1 MKKTILVLSV
11 MVFTLIVMTGCTA
24 PWTTNTGRNAIE
36 QQLLAVA
43 IERGVDCAA
52 FAKYAGKKFFIDY
65 SNCAP
70 QVDKPYLQSS
80 LEYALAKQKIVVAKA
95 EKDADFILEPGCGVL
110 ATNYDKIF
118 IGLPTIPAPIPS
130 TSISFV
136 IPEIPFFSKYTRF
149 GNARMRFNLLKAKD
163 RIPEYQVAPVNIKT
177 YYTNWSIFFIPFSTT
192 NMDIEPKATPA
203 KK

>member
-1 MKKTILVLSV
+1 MKKTISFLGV

-24 PWTTNTGRNAIE
+24 PWTTNTARNSIE
-36 QQLLAVA
+36 QQLLATA
-43 IERGVDCAA
+43 IERGVDCAS

-70 QVDKPYLQSS
+70 QVDKPYLQSA
-80 LEYALAKQKIVVAKA
+80 LEFSLAKAKIVVVKDV
-95 EKDADFILEPGCGVL
+95 KDADFILAPGCGVL

-149 GNARMRFNLLKAKD
+149 GHVRISFNILKAKD
-163 RIPEYQVAPVNIKT
+163 RVPEYQVAPVNVET
-177 YYTNWSIFFIPFSTT
+177 YYTDWSILFIPFNTT
-192 NMDIEPKATPA
+192 NMDIKN
-203 KK
+203 K

>member
-24 PWTTNTGRNAIE
+24 PWTTNTGRNSVE
-36 QQLLAVA
+36 QQLLAIA
-43 IERGVDCAA
+43 IERGVDCASL
-52 FAKYAGKKFFIDY
+52 AKYAGKKFFIDY

-136 IPEIPFFSKYTRF
+136 IPEIPFFSKYTRT
-149 GNARMRFNLLKAKD
+149 GHSRIRFNLLKAKD
-163 RIPEYQVAPVNIKT
+163 RTPEYQVAPVNIKT
-177 YYTNWSIFFIPFSTT
+177 YYTDWSILFIPFVTT
-192 NMDIEPKATPA
+192 NMDIEPK
-203 KK
+203 